1 MWRRLGLKLCASG
14 CTLTSFNAQ
23 VCVADASNGPDLA
36 TSEGN
41 EGVIS
46 LRRVSGQALTLERML
61 QVVVEA
67 SLP

>member
-1 MWRRLGLKLCASG
+1 MWRRLGQKLCASG

-23 VCVADASNGPDLA
+23 VCVADAANGPDLA
-36 TSEGN
+36 TSEDI

-46 LRRVSGQALTLERML
+46 LRRVSGQALTLECMM
-61 QVVVEA
+61 QVTVKA